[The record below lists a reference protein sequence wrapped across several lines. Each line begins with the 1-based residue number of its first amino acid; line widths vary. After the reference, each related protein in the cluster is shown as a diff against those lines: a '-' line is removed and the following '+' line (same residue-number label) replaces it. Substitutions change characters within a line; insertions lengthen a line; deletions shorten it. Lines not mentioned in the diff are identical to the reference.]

1 MTDNGFDSASDT
13 VRHGFVTPH
22 AVTIGRDGR
31 MELAGC
37 VFDASGI
44 KSRRSER
51 YSGHEGDRVR
61 TTNPDRIE
69 PPADARRVPGRG
81 VYLGHLMGGYY
92 GHFITETLSTFWIFD
107 EHPATDFDYYLFHPF
122 TSGRETADFVR
133 YCLER
138 FGLDRERIVFAD
150 AGPLEVDELVV
161 PERLLRLNHSADARL
176 RRVYERV
183 TAEVR
188 EPSPP
193 TGRIYLSRREYN
205 RTKFER
211 VIANEV
217 RIERLFRRRG
227 FSIVYPEQLPF
238 PDQLA
243 LYSNAAVIAGMSG
256 SSLHNSIFMR
266 PGTAVI
272 ELGDPRYGGRRA
284 PTQLLCDQISGVS
297 NTLIPFAGR
306 RFGPKRT
313 MLFHTGTIA
322 DGLDTALEPGS
333 RAEGPSADLSWLT
346 DAPEVLYRS
355 LRPTVGHVARSVLG
369 AIR

>member
-22 AVTIGRDGR
+22 AVTVGRDGR

-37 VFDASGI
+37 VFDADGTRSP
-44 KSRRSER
+44 RSER

-61 TTNPDRIE
+61 TVNPDRIE

-81 VYLGHLMGGYY
+81 VYLGHFMGGYY

-107 EHPATDFDYYLFHPF
+107 EHPATDFDYFLFHPF

-138 FGLDRERIVFAD
+138 FGLDPARIVFAD
-150 AGPLEVDELVV
+150 GGPLEVDELVV
-161 PERLLRLNHSADARL
+161 PERLLRLNHSADPRL
-176 RRVYERV
+176 RRVYERL

-188 EPSPP
+188 DPAPP
-193 TGRIYLSRREYN
+193 TERIYLSRRSYN

-238 PDQLA
+238 PDQLR
-243 LYSNAAVIAGMSG
+243 LYSNASGDRRNVRLVAAQQHLHATGNRRHRAG
-256 SSLHNSIFMR
+256 
-266 PGTAVI
+266 
-272 ELGDPRYGGRRA
+272 
-284 PTQLLCDQISGVS
+284 
-297 NTLIPFAGR
+297 
-306 RFGPKRT
+306 
-313 MLFHTGTIA
+313 
-322 DGLDTALEPGS
+322 
-333 RAEGPSADLSWLT
+333 
-346 DAPEVLYRS
+346 
-355 LRPTVGHVARSVLG
+355 
-369 AIR
+369 